1 MLAYCCT
8 LLQNASLDEKGIL
21 VVTTRSYELVDQA
34 VEQAEREIQQNYG
47 VEQEGMALETMPLG
61 DENTSMGFSTDVG
74 DVSWN
79 APTMGCGMPTMPL
92 GVSVHTWA
100 ATACHGMSIGL
111 KGALQAARVLTW
123 TGFDI
128 MTDVELRKN
137 ARAEFE
143 RRVSGQP
150 YISPLSPE
158 MKHPLELPEW
168 VSNVL

>member
-1 MLAYCCT
+1 MQANL
-8 LLQNASLDEKGIL
+8 EKLG
-21 VVTTRSYELVDQA
+21 VPTFTEE
-34 VEQAEREIQQNYG
+34 EQAFAREIQQNYG
-47 VEQEGMALETMPLG
+47 VEPEGMALETMPLV

-111 KGALQAARVLTW
+111 KGALQAARVLAW

-128 MTDVELRKN
+128 MTNAELRQA
-137 ARAEFE
+137 ARIDFE
-143 RRVSGQP
+143 RRVRERP
-150 YISPLSPE
+150 YVSPLSPE

-168 VSNVL
+168 LTEDALKV